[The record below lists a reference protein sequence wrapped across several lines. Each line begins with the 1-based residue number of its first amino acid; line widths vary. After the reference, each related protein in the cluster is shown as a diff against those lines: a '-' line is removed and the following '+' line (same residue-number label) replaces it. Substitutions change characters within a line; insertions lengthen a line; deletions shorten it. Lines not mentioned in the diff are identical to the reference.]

1 MRGVKPARNCFHF
14 FRRRLRVMSRVM
26 KTKVVVMP
34 TPNKRC
40 VRIRI
45 GSRVYEV
52 RVNVEIAPVSLPAR
66 PPLIA
71 MPNQL
76 FRVVNRFE

>member
-1 MRGVKPARNCFHF
+1 
-14 FRRRLRVMSRVM
+14 
-26 KTKVVVMP
+26 MP
-34 TPNKRC
+34 LPSKRC

-66 PPLIA
+66 LSLIA
-71 MPNQL
+71 MPNQISPTSK
-76 FRVVNRFE
+76 EP